1 MISELK
7 ELLSNS
13 YSPYDTK
20 CFASIVVMKDGTKF
34 KGVTVKNAIFRDGI
48 YAEQIAIGQAVTNGY
63 KYGDFDTIYIM
74 VGTKDIKDLKYL
86 NSRVITEFFEPEK
99 CVILYTLDEDNRVL
113 KVGSL
118 YSNIF

>member
-20 CFASIVVMKDGTKF
+20 CFSAIALMKDGTKF

-48 YAEQIAIGQAVTNGY
+48 YAEQTAIAQAVTNGY

-74 VGTKDIKDLKYL
+74 VGTNDIKDLKYL
-86 NSRVITEFFEPEK
+86 NERVITEFYEPEK
-99 CVILYTLDEDNRVL
+99 CVILYTLSGDNRVL
-113 KVGSL
+113 KVGNL

>member
-13 YSPYDTK
+13 YSPYSEK
-20 CFASIVVMKDGTKF
+20 CYSSIVVMKDGKKY
-34 KGVTVKNAIFRDGI
+34 KGVTIKNAIFRDGI
-48 YAEQIAIGQAVTNGY
+48 YAEQIAIASAITNGY

-74 VGTKDIKDLKYL
+74 VSSNDIRDLKYL
-86 NSRVITEFFEPEK
+86 NERVITEFFEPS
-99 CVILYTLDEDNRVL
+99 CSVILYTLDGDNRVL
-113 KVGSL
+113 KVGNL

>member
-13 YSPYDTK
+13 YSPYSEK
-20 CFASIVVMKDGTKF
+20 CFSSIVVMKDGTKF

-48 YAEQIAIGQAVTNGY
+48 YAEQIAIASAITNGY
-63 KYGDFDTIYIM
+63 KYGDFDTMYIM
-74 VGTKDIKDLKYL
+74 VGTNDISDLKYL
-86 NSRVITEFFEPEK
+86 NERVITEFFEPS
-99 CVILYTLDEDNRVL
+99 CSVILYTLDGDNRVL
-113 KVGSL
+113 KVGNL